1 MSYTASDMSYLH
13 NHNPHHH
20 NGQTDMRAVGSYV
33 ESLSSPPPPDSTQPA
48 ETSLSPSAPI
58 YFHYFHTAFSDLGEF
73 WTSAPSLEAM
83 FFKKVF
89 GAPLHLKPLSF
100 PHVSAFSGLELPY
113 AAFHSVTE
121 NQEKLPDESIKL
133 CEWSNGELMQKIGE
147 MTWRHHRHL
156 ARFHPEPY
164 TFHPTSSQL
173 MPLLTDDG
181 STNKRHSNQAN
192 EVKYE
197 LTDLQTALGIGIY
210 LHSQKQQSQDTAEA
224 MAYSIMVNSEMS
236 VLLLHIL
243 WLNED
248 TFRHFTRPL
257 YSQSM
262 PLLFSYVSIWRN
274 WKTAEARC
282 AQEGLMSQEAVLFRL
297 EKVLRSLGSYLGD
310 RTWFSQTNRP
320 SFLDAD
326 VFSYLSILYSLPTS
340 CDKKYFKIL
349 SSVPSLIEY
358 CRDMNNRFRIC
369 WNHRLGLEFLCS
381 LPGGPLR
388 CT

>member
-147 MTWRHHRHL
+147 VHRH
-156 ARFHPEPY
+156 
-164 TFHPTSSQL
+164 TTSHLHHYVSFL
-173 MPLLTDDG
+173 TCCSLL
-181 STNKRHSNQAN
+181 H
-192 EVKYE
+192 
-197 LTDLQTALGIGIY
+197 
-210 LHSQKQQSQDTAEA
+210 H
-224 MAYSIMVNSEMS
+224 MS
-236 VLLLHIL
+236 VVV
-243 WLNED
+243 
-248 TFRHFTRPL
+248 L
-257 YSQSM
+257 YLSSLKM
-262 PLLFSYVSIWRN
+262 YILLFFFHTLCLCDTLQHSDFIVS
-274 WKTAEARC
+274 
-282 AQEGLMSQEAVLFRL
+282 
-297 EKVLRSLGSYLGD
+297 
-310 RTWFSQTNRP
+310 
-320 SFLDAD
+320 
-326 VFSYLSILYSLPTS
+326 
-340 CDKKYFKIL
+340 
-349 SSVPSLIEY
+349 
-358 CRDMNNRFRIC
+358 
-369 WNHRLGLEFLCS
+369 
-381 LPGGPLR
+381 
-388 CT
+388 